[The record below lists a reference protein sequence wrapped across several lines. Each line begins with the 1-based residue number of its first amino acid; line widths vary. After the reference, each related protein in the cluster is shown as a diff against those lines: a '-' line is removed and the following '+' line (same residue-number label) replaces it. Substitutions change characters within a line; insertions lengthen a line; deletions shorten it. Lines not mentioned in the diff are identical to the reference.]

1 MFGYADVAG
10 ASRSC
15 SAFPL
20 AFLLRI
26 PVRIQMFCWIGWCR
40 FIVPPRHISQTNGSW
55 GLLCK
60 KIQGNGCCFA
70 RKQPASFH
78 LLQLAW
84 SCLLG
89 LVRLACSISHVASV
103 SSIACT
109 HIICLIKAWCLYD
122 NGTPALLHNAFPIGE
137 RRPNEVLILN
147 HIFHECLPELL
158 TNV

>member
-26 PVRIQMFCWIGWCR
+26 PVRIQRFCWIGRCW

-78 LLQLAW
+78 LQPLAW

-89 LVRLACSISHVASV
+89 LVRLACFIWYVASV
-103 SSIACT
+103 FSIACNT
-109 HIICLIKAWCLYD
+109 YISPIKAWRLYN

-137 RRPNEVLILN
+137 RRPE
-147 HIFHECLPELL
+147 
-158 TNV
+158 